1 MTFLRG
7 LPFTTIFQE
16 IPTERALWSLILK
29 ALHAAERKRVGKD
42 PQLTAAIMDSQSVK
56 TTEESACPSGYDAH
70 KNVKGRKRHLLV
82 DTLGL
87 PLSIYVT
94 SADVQDRVRAQC
106 LLAGIKV
113 LLPRLKKIWADG
125 AYTGEKLAR
134 WCKEHGGWELQIV
147 ERSSADTEGF
157 AVLPHRWIVE
167 RTLGWLMRNR
177 RLSKDYE
184 RKVQTS
190 ETLMEVAMIRLILS
204 EAASKASVNLTKQ
217 ALTLTGRLFV
227 TSPALGRIA
236 SRRIAQAPSPLRMAR
251 VTICSSPL
259 MALCLR
265 SSVPT
270 PSLCRRVLNCG
281 GRPSESESESLKHI
295 GPGLLAA
302 LALPLLPA
310 LIHRSVWKWNSA
322 NFALTEF

>member
-1 MTFLRG
+1 
-7 LPFTTIFQE
+7 
-16 IPTERALWSLILK
+16 LWFFILK
-29 ALHAAERKRVGKD
+29 ALRAAERNRAGKD
-42 PQLTAAIMDSQSVK
+42 PQPTAAIMDSQSVK
-56 TTEESACPSGYDAH
+56 TVEESAYPSGYDAH

-82 DTLGL
+82 NTLGL

-94 SADVQDRVRAQC
+94 SADVQDRVGAQC

-190 ETLMEVAMIRLILS
+190 ERLMEVAMIRLILR
-204 EAASKASVNLTKQ
+204 
-217 ALTLTGRLFV
+217 RL
-227 TSPALGRIA
+227 
-236 SRRIAQAPSPLRMAR
+236 AR
-251 VTICSSPL
+251 QV
-259 MALCLR
+259 
-265 SSVPT
+265 
-270 PSLCRRVLNCG
+270 
-281 GRPSESESESLKHI
+281 
-295 GPGLLAA
+295 
-302 LALPLLPA
+302 
-310 LIHRSVWKWNSA
+310 
-322 NFALTEF
+322 